1 MEKGSGR
8 GTLVLL
14 FAAGFCAYGCNHACM
29 IYVPL
34 YVVALGGDLLQAGL
48 QATVFLGLA
57 VALRFVVGPWADRR
71 GAKRPML
78 LGLAAYVAGAPLL
91 GLCHD
96 FAAVLVVRCLQAVG
110 MAAFFPCAMAAVS
123 AASAQARSG
132 LALGLYRF
140 VSSVALMVAA
150 PLMFSLA
157 GAVGYGVAFTGC
169 GVLAAVGLLCAA
181 LVPARCCRPAG
192 SEGEAKG
199 ARAGWRS
206 ASGEDAATP
215 ADEART
221 ATAAASSGT
230 QRDAAGALPGARRED
245 LATSATARMPGD
257 GRAAVVVAL
266 AVTLLSAL
274 GYGLVTNFATSFAEA
289 AAPEAN
295 AGMLMALVGAGGL
308 IANPLAGW
316 LVDRRAASGVVA
328 AFAAVMGAGVALVA
342 VLPMIPALLAG
353 AGLLVGIGYFGTVTS
368 AVALLAKRAP
378 EGRRASLISQQQNAV
393 DVGIG
398 VSGLLF
404 GALIVATGA
413 PVLFALAGLFL
424 VVVPLAF
431 MVLAARRPAAAA

>member
-1 MEKGSGR
+1 
-8 GTLVLL
+8 
-14 FAAGFCAYGCNHACM
+14 
-29 IYVPL
+29 
-34 YVVALGGDLLQAGL
+34 
-48 QATVFLGLA
+48 
-57 VALRFVVGPWADRR
+57 
-71 GAKRPML
+71 
-78 LGLAAYVAGAPLL
+78 
-91 GLCHD
+91 
-96 FAAVLVVRCLQAVG
+96 
-110 MAAFFPCAMAAVS
+110 
-123 AASAQARSG
+123 
-132 LALGLYRF
+132 
-140 VSSVALMVAA
+140 
-150 PLMFSLA
+150 
-157 GAVGYGVAFTGC
+157 
-169 GVLAAVGLLCAA
+169 
-181 LVPARCCRPAG
+181 
-192 SEGEAKG
+192 
-199 ARAGWRS
+199 
-206 ASGEDAATP
+206 
-215 ADEART
+215 
-221 ATAAASSGT
+221 
-230 QRDAAGALPGARRED
+230 
-245 LATSATARMPGD
+245 MPGD

-274 GYGLVTNFATSFAEA
+274 GYGLVTNFAASFAEA

-328 AFAAVMGAGVALVA
+328 AFAAVMGAGIALVA

-424 VVVPLAF
+424 VVVPLA
-431 MVLAARRPAAAA
+431 LAILATRRPVAM

>member
-1 MEKGSGR
+1 MGKGNGR
-8 GTLVLL
+8 GTLALL
-14 FAAGFCAYGCNHACM
+14 FAAGFCAYGCNHVCM

-34 YVVALGGDLLQAGL
+34 CVVALGGDLFQAGL
-48 QATVFLGLA
+48 QATVFLALA
-57 VALRFVVGPWADRR
+57 VVLRFVVGPWADRR
-71 GAKRPML
+71 GAKGPML
-78 LGLAAYVAGAPLL
+78 LGLAAYVVGAPLL

-96 FAAVLVVRCLQAVG
+96 FAAVLAVRCLQAVG

-123 AASAQARSG
+123 AASARARSG

-150 PLMFSLA
+150 PLMFSLV
-157 GAVGYGVAFTGC
+157 GAVGYGVAFAGC
-169 GVLAAVGLLCAA
+169 GALAAAGLLCAA

-192 SEGEAKG
+192 SEGKARG
-199 ARAGWRS
+199 TRAGRRS
-206 ASGEDAATP
+206 QAGKDAGTP
-215 ADEART
+215 ADEARIV
-221 ATAAASSGT
+221 AASSGAL
-230 QRDAAGALPGARRED
+230 RDAAGTLPGARRGD
-245 LATSATARMPGD
+245 ATARTAVRRPGD
-257 GRAAVVVAL
+257 ARAAAVVAL
-266 AVTLLSAL
+266 AITLLSAL

-328 AFAAVMGAGVALVA
+328 AFAAVMGAGIALVA

-404 GALIVATGA
+404 GALIVAAGA

-424 VVVPLAF
+424 VVAPLA
-431 MVLAARRPAAAA
+431 LAILATRRPVAM

>member
-1 MEKGSGR
+1 MGKGSGR
-8 GTLVLL
+8 GTLALL

-48 QATVFLGLA
+48 QATVFLALA

-78 LGLAAYVAGAPLL
+78 LGLAAYVVGAPLL

-96 FAAVLVVRCLQAVG
+96 FAAVLAVRCLQAVG

-150 PLMFSLA
+150 PLMFSLV
-157 GAVGYGVAFTGC
+157 GAVGYGVAFAGC
-169 GVLAAVGLLCAA
+169 GILAAAGLLCAA

-192 SEGEAKG
+192 SEGEG
-199 ARAGWRS
+199 EGNAGGT
-206 ASGEDAATP
+206 AE
-215 ADEART
+215 DEARIV
-221 ATAAASSGT
+221 AASSGAL
-230 QRDAAGALPGARRED
+230 RDAAGTLPGARRGD
-245 LATSATARMPGD
+245 ATARTAVRRPGD
-257 GRAAVVVAL
+257 ARAAVVVAL

-316 LVDRRAASGVVA
+316 LVDRRAASGVVT

-413 PVLFALAGLFL
+413 PVLFALVGLFL
-424 VVVPLAF
+424 VVVPLA
-431 MVLAARRPAAAA
+431 LAILATRRPAAM

>member
-1 MEKGSGR
+1 MGKGSGR
-8 GTLVLL
+8 GTLALL

-48 QATVFLGLA
+48 QATVFLALA
-57 VALRFVVGPWADRR
+57 VALRFAIGPWADRK
-71 GAKRPML
+71 GAKGPML

-150 PLMFSLA
+150 PLMFSLVT
-157 GAVGYGVAFTGC
+157 AVGYGVAFAGC
-169 GVLAAVGLLCAA
+169 GVLAAAGLLCAA

-199 ARAGWRS
+199 TRAGWRS

-215 ADEART
+215 ADEARD
-221 ATAAASSGT
+221 AAALSGT
-230 QRDAAGALPGARRED
+230 QRDAAEALQGARRED
-245 LATSATARMPGD
+245 LATSATARIPGD

-368 AVALLAKRAP
+368 AVALLAKRVP

-424 VVVPLAF
+424 VVVPLA
-431 MVLAARRPAAAA
+431 LAILATRRPVAM

>member
-1 MEKGSGR
+1 M
-8 GTLVLL
+8 L

-48 QATVFLGLA
+48 QATVFLALA
-57 VALRFVVGPWADRR
+57 VALRFAIGPWADRK
-71 GAKRPML
+71 GAKGPML

-150 PLMFSLA
+150 PLMFSLVT
-157 GAVGYGVAFTGC
+157 AVGYGVAFAGC
-169 GVLAAVGLLCAA
+169 GVLAAAGLLCAA

-199 ARAGWRS
+199 TRAGWRS

-215 ADEART
+215 ADEARD
-221 ATAAASSGT
+221 AAALSGT
-230 QRDAAGALPGARRED
+230 QRDAAEALQGARRED
-245 LATSATARMPGD
+245 LATSATARIPGD

-274 GYGLVTNFATSFAEA
+274 GYGLVTNFAASFAEA

-328 AFAAVMGAGVALVA
+328 AFAAVMGAGIALVA

-424 VVVPLAF
+424 VVVPLA
-431 MVLAARRPAAAA
+431 LAILATRRPVAM

>member
-1 MEKGSGR
+1 M
-8 GTLVLL
+8 L

-34 YVVALGGDLLQAGL
+34 YVVALGGDLFQAGL
-48 QATVFLGLA
+48 QATVFLALA
-57 VALRFVVGPWADRR
+57 VVLRFVVGPWADRR
-71 GAKRPML
+71 GAKGPML
-78 LGLAAYVAGAPLL
+78 LGLAAYVVGAPLL

-96 FAAVLVVRCLQAVG
+96 FASVLAVRCLQAVG

-123 AASAQARSG
+123 AASARARSG

-150 PLMFSLA
+150 PLMFSLV
-157 GAVGYGVAFTGC
+157 GAVGYGVAFAGC
-169 GVLAAVGLLCAA
+169 GALAAVGLLCAV

-192 SEGEAKG
+192 NEGEAKG

-215 ADEART
+215 ADEARN
-221 ATAAASSGT
+221 AVAAASSGT

-328 AFAAVMGAGVALVA
+328 AFAAVMGAGIALVA

-368 AVALLAKRAP
+368 AVALLAKRVP

-404 GALIVATGA
+404 GALIVAAGA
-413 PVLFALAGLFL
+413 PVLFALAGFFL
-424 VVVPLAF
+424 VVAPLAF

>member
-1 MEKGSGR
+1 MEKGNGR

-48 QATVFLGLA
+48 QATVFLALA
-57 VALRFVVGPWADRR
+57 VALRFAIGPWADRK
-71 GAKRPML
+71 GAKGPML

-150 PLMFSLA
+150 PLMFSLV
-157 GAVGYGVAFTGC
+157 GDVGYGVAFAGC
-169 GVLAAVGLLCAA
+169 GVLAAAGLRCAV

-199 ARAGWRS
+199 TRAGWRS

-215 ADEART
+215 ADEARD
-221 ATAAASSGT
+221 AAAAPSGT
-230 QRDAAGALPGARRED
+230 QRDAAGALPASRRED

-328 AFAAVMGAGVALVA
+328 AFAAVMGAGVVLVA

-378 EGRRASLISQQQNAV
+378 EGRRASLISQQQNVV

-404 GALIVATGA
+404 GALIVAAGA

-424 VVVPLAF
+424 VVAPL
-431 MVLAARRPAAAA
+431 VLAILVTRRPAAM

>member
-1 MEKGSGR
+1 
-8 GTLVLL
+8 
-14 FAAGFCAYGCNHACM
+14 
-29 IYVPL
+29 
-34 YVVALGGDLLQAGL
+34 
-48 QATVFLGLA
+48 
-57 VALRFVVGPWADRR
+57 
-71 GAKRPML
+71 ML
-78 LGLAAYVAGAPLL
+78 LGLAAYVVGAPLL

-96 FAAVLVVRCLQAVG
+96 FAAVLAVRCLQAVG

-123 AASAQARSG
+123 AASARARSG

-150 PLMFSLA
+150 PLMFSLVT
-157 GAVGYGVAFTGC
+157 AVGYGVAFAGC
-169 GVLAAVGLLCAA
+169 GVLAAAGLLCAA

-199 ARAGWRS
+199 TRAGWRS

-215 ADEART
+215 ADEARD
-221 ATAAASSGT
+221 AAALSGT
-230 QRDAAGALPGARRED
+230 QRDAAEALRGARRED
-245 LATSATARMPGD
+245 LATSVTARMPGD

-328 AFAAVMGAGVALVA
+328 AFAAVMGAGVVLVA
-342 VLPMIPALLAG
+342 ALPMLPALLAG
-353 AGLLVGIGYFGTVTS
+353 AGLLVGIGYFGAVTS

-413 PVLFALAGLFL
+413 PVLFALAGFFL
-424 VVVPLAF
+424 VVAPLAF

>member
-1 MEKGSGR
+1 M
-8 GTLVLL
+8 
-14 FAAGFCAYGCNHACM
+14 
-29 IYVPL
+29 
-34 YVVALGGDLLQAGL
+34 
-48 QATVFLGLA
+48 
-57 VALRFVVGPWADRR
+57 
-71 GAKRPML
+71 
-78 LGLAAYVAGAPLL
+78 
-91 GLCHD
+91 
-96 FAAVLVVRCLQAVG
+96 
-110 MAAFFPCAMAAVS
+110 
-123 AASAQARSG
+123 
-132 LALGLYRF
+132 
-140 VSSVALMVAA
+140 
-150 PLMFSLA
+150 
-157 GAVGYGVAFTGC
+157 
-169 GVLAAVGLLCAA
+169 
-181 LVPARCCRPAG
+181 
-192 SEGEAKG
+192 
-199 ARAGWRS
+199 
-206 ASGEDAATP
+206 P
-215 ADEART
+215 ADEARN
-221 ATAAASSGT
+221 AVAAASSGT

-424 VVVPLAF
+424 VVVPLA
-431 MVLAARRPAAAA
+431 LAILATRGSTVSA

>member
-1 MEKGSGR
+1 MEKGNGR

-48 QATVFLGLA
+48 QATVFLALA
-57 VALRFVVGPWADRR
+57 VALRFAIGPWADRK
-71 GAKRPML
+71 GAKGPML

-150 PLMFSLA
+150 PLMFSLVT
-157 GAVGYGVAFTGC
+157 AVGYGVAFAGC
-169 GVLAAVGLLCAA
+169 GVLAAAGLLCAA
-181 LVPARCCRPAG
+181 LGPARCCRPAG

-199 ARAGWRS
+199 TRAGWRS

-215 ADEART
+215 ADEARD
-221 ATAAASSGT
+221 AAALSGT
-230 QRDAAGALPGARRED
+230 QRDAAEALQGARRED
-245 LATSATARMPGD
+245 LATSATARIPGD

-328 AFAAVMGAGVALVA
+328 AFAAVMGAGIALVA

-424 VVVPLAF
+424 VVVPLA
-431 MVLAARRPAAAA
+431 LAILATRRPVAM

>member
-1 MEKGSGR
+1 MEKGNGR

-48 QATVFLGLA
+48 QATVFLALA
-57 VALRFVVGPWADRR
+57 VALRFAIGPWADRK
-71 GAKRPML
+71 GAKGPML

-150 PLMFSLA
+150 PLMFSLV
-157 GAVGYGVAFTGC
+157 GAVGYGVAFAGC
-169 GVLAAVGLLCAA
+169 GALAAVGLLCAV

-199 ARAGWRS
+199 TRAGWRS

-215 ADEART
+215 ADEARD
-221 ATAAASSGT
+221 AAALSGT
-230 QRDAAGALPGARRED
+230 QRDAAEALQGARRED
-245 LATSATARMPGD
+245 LATSATARIPGD

-328 AFAAVMGAGVALVA
+328 AFAAVMGAGIALVA

-424 VVVPLAF
+424 VVVPLA
-431 MVLAARRPAAAA
+431 LAILATRRPVAM

>member
-1 MEKGSGR
+1 MGKGNGR
-8 GTLVLL
+8 GTLALL

-34 YVVALGGDLLQAGL
+34 CVVALGGDLFQAGL
-48 QATVFLGLA
+48 QATVFLALA
-57 VALRFVVGPWADRR
+57 VVLRFVVGPWADRR
-71 GAKRPML
+71 GAKGPML
-78 LGLAAYVAGAPLL
+78 LGLAAYMVGAPLL

-96 FAAVLVVRCLQAVG
+96 FAAVLAVRCLQAVG

-123 AASAQARSG
+123 AASARARSG

-150 PLMFSLA
+150 PLMFSLV
-157 GAVGYGVAFTGC
+157 GAVGYGVAFAGC
-169 GVLAAVGLLCAA
+169 GALAAVGLLCAV

-328 AFAAVMGAGVALVA
+328 AFAAVMGAGIALVA

-353 AGLLVGIGYFGTVTS
+353 AGLLVGIG
-368 AVALLAKRAP
+368 
-378 EGRRASLISQQQNAV
+378 
-393 DVGIG
+393 
-398 VSGLLF
+398 
-404 GALIVATGA
+404 
-413 PVLFALAGLFL
+413 
-424 VVVPLAF
+424 
-431 MVLAARRPAAAA
+431 

>member
-1 MEKGSGR
+1 MGKGSGR
-8 GTLVLL
+8 GTLALL

-48 QATVFLGLA
+48 QATVFLALA

-78 LGLAAYVAGAPLL
+78 LGLAAYVVGAPLL

-96 FAAVLVVRCLQAVG
+96 FAAVLAVRCLQAVG

-150 PLMFSLA
+150 PLMFSLV
-157 GAVGYGVAFTGC
+157 GAVGYGVAFAGC
-169 GVLAAVGLLCAA
+169 GILAAAGLLCAA
-181 LVPARCCRPAG
+181 CPPAVADRR
-192 SEGEAKG
+192 EARGKARG
-199 ARAGWRS
+199 TRAGRRS
-206 ASGEDAATP
+206 QAGKDAGTP
-215 ADEART
+215 ADEARIV
-221 ATAAASSGT
+221 AASSGAL
-230 QRDAAGALPGARRED
+230 RDAAGTLPGARRGD
-245 LATSATARMPGD
+245 ATARTAVRRPGD
-257 GRAAVVVAL
+257 ARAAVVVAL

-316 LVDRRAASGVVA
+316 LVDRRAASGVVT

-413 PVLFALAGLFL
+413 PVLFALVGLFL
-424 VVVPLAF
+424 VVVPLA
-431 MVLAARRPAAAA
+431 LAILATRRPAAM

>member
-48 QATVFLGLA
+48 QATVFLALA
-57 VALRFVVGPWADRR
+57 VALRFAIGPWADRK
-71 GAKRPML
+71 GAKGPML
-78 LGLAAYVAGAPLL
+78 LGLAAYVAGAHLL
-91 GLCHD
+91 GFCHD

-150 PLMFSLA
+150 PLMFSLV

-181 LVPARCCRPAG
+181 LVPARCCRPTG

-199 ARAGWRS
+199 TRAGWRS

-215 ADEART
+215 ADEARD
-221 ATAAASSGT
+221 AAALSGT
-230 QRDAAGALPGARRED
+230 QRDAAEALRGARRED

-274 GYGLVTNFATSFAEA
+274 DYGLVTNFATSFAEA

-328 AFAAVMGAGVALVA
+328 AFAAVMGAGIALVA

-424 VVVPLAF
+424 VAVPPALV
-431 MVLAARRPAAAA
+431 VLATRRPAVAA

>member
-1 MEKGSGR
+1 M
-8 GTLVLL
+8 L

-48 QATVFLGLA
+48 QATVFLALA
-57 VALRFVVGPWADRR
+57 VALRFAIGPWADRK
-71 GAKRPML
+71 GAKGPML

-91 GLCHD
+91 GFCHD

-150 PLMFSLA
+150 PLMFSLVA
-157 GAVGYGVAFTGC
+157 AVGYGVAFAGC
-169 GVLAAVGLLCAA
+169 GVLAAAGLLCAA

-199 ARAGWRS
+199 TRAGWRS
-206 ASGEDAATP
+206 ASGEDAAMP
-215 ADEART
+215 ADEARN
-221 ATAAASSGT
+221 AVAAASSGT
-230 QRDAAGALPGARRED
+230 QRDAAGALPASRRED
-245 LATSATARMPGD
+245 LATPATARMPGD

-353 AGLLVGIGYFGTVTS
+353 AGLLVGIGFFGTVTS

-404 GALIVATGA
+404 GALIVAAGA
-413 PVLFALAGLFL
+413 PVLFALAGLLLIVAPLAL
-424 VVVPLAF
+424 VVLAT
-431 MVLAARRPAAAA
+431 RRPAVAA